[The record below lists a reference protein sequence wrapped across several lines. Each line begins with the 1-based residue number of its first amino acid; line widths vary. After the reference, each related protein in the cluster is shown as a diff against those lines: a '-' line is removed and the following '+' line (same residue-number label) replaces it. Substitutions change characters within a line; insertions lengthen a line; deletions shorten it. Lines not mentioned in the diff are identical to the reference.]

1 MSTFDYDLFVIGAG
15 SGGVRAA
22 RIAAGF
28 GARVA
33 IAEHSRVGGTCVIR
47 GCIPKK
53 LLAYAAHF
61 REDFEDAAGYGWTVS
76 DAEFSWPK
84 LIANKN
90 AEIARLEKVYV
101 ELLGR
106 AGAKLLLGTARVVG
120 PNAVEFDGRRITS
133 KYILIATGGHPW
145 APPVPGMEH
154 AISSNEA
161 FELPE
166 LPRRVLVV
174 GGGYIALEF
183 AGIFNGLGSATTVSY
198 RGEQILRGFDD
209 DVRRHLAAEMAK
221 KGVRILVHSE
231 LERIERL
238 ADSSLRVSFVA
249 GAEPAVFDAVMH
261 ATGRIPNT
269 RDLGLELA
277 GVELGLEGE
286 VLVDKFSATTVPG
299 IYAIGDVTGRINLT
313 PVAIREGH
321 SVALTLF
328 GDQPTRVD
336 HMDVPTAVFSQ
347 PPVGTVGMTEAEAKK
362 SLGGI
367 DVYMA
372 SFRPLKATLSGRDE
386 RTLVKL
392 IVDAATQR
400 VVGAHMV
407 GPDAPEIIQGLG
419 IAVKAGLTKA
429 QFDATIGIHPTAAEE
444 FVTLREKVR

>member
-1 MSTFDYDLFVIGAG
+1 
-15 SGGVRAA
+15 
-22 RIAAGF
+22 
-28 GARVA
+28 
-33 IAEHSRVGGTCVIR
+33 
-47 GCIPKK
+47 
-53 LLAYAAHF
+53 
-61 REDFEDAAGYGWTVS
+61 
-76 DAEFSWPK
+76 
-84 LIANKN
+84 
-90 AEIARLEKVYV
+90 
-101 ELLGR
+101 
-106 AGAKLLLGTARVVG
+106 
-120 PNAVEFDGRRITS
+120 
-133 KYILIATGGHPW
+133 
-145 APPVPGMEH
+145 
-154 AISSNEA
+154 
-161 FELPE
+161 
-166 LPRRVLVV
+166 
-174 GGGYIALEF
+174 
-183 AGIFNGLGSATTVSY
+183 
-198 RGEQILRGFDD
+198 
-209 DVRRHLAAEMAK
+209 
-221 KGVRILVHSE
+221 
-231 LERIERL
+231 
-238 ADSSLRVSFVA
+238 
-249 GAEPAVFDAVMH
+249 VFDAVMH

>member
-61 REDFEDAAGYGWTVS
+61 REDFEDAAGYGWTMP

>member
-1 MSTFDYDLFVIGAG
+1 MSTLDYDLFVIGAG